1 MIGLIRLIPAAVKLL
16 PRAFSAVSHF
26 AKGSPS
32 RLGIVGVSAASV
44 AAPMGMKAIEHES
57 GGALSEKAFDASVR
71 YLKGKI
77 EDGVSL
83 QDIEEK
89 MDSLDYIVAVN
100 GAFNKSA
107 QNLYVRQIMQQNP
120 GPEAVAKGKIAAVQF
135 QLLPD
140 NVIMLGAR
148 QAIRTAVADDMF
160 PDRNEADRYLAN
172 GLINDIVEKAQV
184 RSLDGNQVNR
194 EDVKAVLA
202 DIIRNPEKHPHANRF
217 FSDQGRLVNGLKQEW
232 PDVFDTPAAQQNQ
245 SALPGQAG
253 AGTGGTKSLSDS
265 FNEAVENNGL
275 NLFSSLSMFLAVVLS
290 FFGMGSLADHFKRAV
305 VAEMTVSQYNDR
317 FGLTAQ
323 PGNAPQA
330 TPEIRPAPEEMPPR
344 PEMNRPQPIPAPAP

>member
-1 MIGLIRLIPAAVKLL
+1 MIGLIRLIPAALKLI
-16 PRAFSAVSHF
+16 PRAFGAVGNF

-32 RLGIVGVSAASV
+32 RLGIAAVSAASV
-44 AAPMGMKAIEHES
+44 AAPIGMKAIEHES
-57 GGALSEKAFDASVR
+57 GGALSEKAYDASVR
-71 YLKGKI
+71 YLKDKI
-77 EDGVSL
+77 EEGVSL

-140 NVIMLGAR
+140 NVMMLGAK

-160 PDRNEADRYLAN
+160 ADRDEADRYLAN

-184 RSLDGNQVNR
+184 RSLDGNQVGR

-202 DIIRNPEKHPHANRF
+202 DILRNPEKHPHASRY

-232 PDVFDTPAAQQNQ
+232 PEIFAAAPAQQTQ
-245 SALPGQAG
+245 PVLPGQAG
-253 AGTGGTKSLSDS
+253 AGNNSGTKSLSDR

-305 VAEMTVSQYNDR
+305 VAETTISQYNDR
-317 FGLTAQ
+317 FGLTSQ
-323 PGNAPQA
+323 PQNGPQA
-330 TPEIRPAPEEMPPR
+330 GVGARPAPEMPD
-344 PEMNRPQPIPAPAP
+344 PETNRPQLVPAPAP